1 MQNPV
6 NMIKSKFSP
15 KKFIIIFFLI
25 AIFLGAAFYVYNKY
39 VAPRLNP
46 NFVANREFTENEPT
60 DGGPTELFL
69 FYATWC
75 PYSKKD
81 AVEC

>member
-6 NMIKSKFSP
+6 NMIKSKFSA

-39 VAPRLNP
+39 VAQDL
-46 NFVANREFTENEPT
+46 T
-60 DGGPTELFL
+60 LI
-69 FYATWC
+69 
-75 PYSKKD
+75 S
-81 AVEC
+81 